1 MAHLVRSMQEVL
13 QALDQ
18 LLNKTVILWTFKMM
32 EQQQEIK
39 CTMLV
44 IYKMMVSLKTATT
57 FQVAILDKSNWII
70 SNLIKEPQQLIIME
84 LEGKYHRRIWIR
96 VDKIKQTGMSIIIL
110 ELHLQ
115 FKQIK
120 MFNRQIMDNLM
131 CIRMEFNQE
140 LAKFFLKLNL
150 GNLQFHLI
158 MSTLLM
164 LHMIMDMLK
173 PKTNTVSYKLDKP
186 EELSTQQALD
196 KEQLQIQQAEV
207 NINNKMI

>member
-18 LLNKTVILWTFKMM
+18 LLKKTVILWTFKMM

-96 VDKIKQTGMSIIIL
+96 VDKIKQMGMSIIIL

-115 FKQIK
+115 FRQIK

-186 EELSTQQALD
+186 EEL
-196 KEQLQIQQAEV
+196 
-207 NINNKMI
+207 